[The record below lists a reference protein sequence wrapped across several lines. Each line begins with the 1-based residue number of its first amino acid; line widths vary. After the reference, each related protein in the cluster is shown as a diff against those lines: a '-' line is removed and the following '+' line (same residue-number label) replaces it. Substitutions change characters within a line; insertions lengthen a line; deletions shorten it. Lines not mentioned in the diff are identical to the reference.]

1 MTRST
6 AVDFGQ
12 LEDVFTKGVRRQGVG
27 GAAFA
32 ATVDGEQVV
41 SLWGGEARPG
51 VPWQEDTPAVTMS
64 VTKGWAA
71 MCVQVLVDRGLL
83 DVDARVADYWPE
95 YACNGKERTTV
106 RHVLNHQAGVVG
118 LPDSPRLLGWDGR
131 GWEDLDAITAGLAA
145 ATPVWEPGSASGYH
159 AVTYGWLVG
168 ELIRRVSGRTM
179 GQFFAE
185 EIARPLGI
193 ASAVGVDEERMAAT
207 AAVSAAAMSRPPL
220 PLRPLMSKVNAAM
233 RDPGT
238 LLGQAFLADG
248 TQSIMDQA
256 EGLLRRPEFFRAEL
270 PSSNGISSAADLA
283 RLYAVLACDG
293 EVDGIRLLSK
303 EVVAAFAAPEM
314 TVDDQVF
321 ARSCTFLGSGLLLRQ
336 MKATK
341 TLGYGLN
348 AADPKKRR
356 FGPNPRAY
364 GSEGAGGQLAFC
376 DPDRRVAVGF
386 VRSALNN
393 SPAFLVELVN
403 AFYRCLG

>member
-1 MTRST
+1 MAQST
-6 AVDFGQ
+6 AVDFRP
-12 LEDVFTKGVRRQGVG
+12 LAEAFTKGLRRQGVG

-41 SLWGGEARPG
+41 NLWGGETRPG
-51 VPWQEDTPAVTMS
+51 VPWSEHTPAVTMS

-71 MCVQVLVDRGLL
+71 MCVQILVDRELL
-83 DVDARVADYWPE
+83 DVDALVADYWPE
-95 YACNGKERTTV
+95 YACNGKEHTTV
-106 RHVLNHQAGVVG
+106 RHVLNHQAGVG
-118 LPDSPRLLGWDGR
+118 GAAESPRPLGWDGR
-131 GWEDLDAITAGLAA
+131 GWEDLGAIPGGLAA
-145 ATPVWEPGSASGYH
+145 AKAVLEAGSASGYH

-179 GQFFAE
+179 GRFFAE

-193 ASAVGVDEERMAAT
+193 SSAVGVDEVRMAET
-207 AAVSAAAMSRPPL
+207 AVVTAEAMGKPPL
-220 PLRPLMSKVNAAM
+220 PLRPLMNKVNAAM
-233 RDPGT
+233 RDPKT

-248 TQSIMDQA
+248 TQSIMDQVS
-256 EGLLRRPEFFRAEL
+256 GLLSRPEFFRAEL

-303 EVVAAFAAPEM
+303 EVVAQFAAREM
-314 TVDDQVF
+314 TIDDQVF
-321 ARSCTFLGSGLLLRQ
+321 ARSCTFRGAGLLVRQ
-336 MKATK
+336 MRVTK

-348 AADPKKRR
+348 NANPKKRR
-356 FGPNPRAY
+356 FGPSPKAY

-386 VRSALNN
+386 VRSALSN
-393 SPAFLVELVN
+393 SPAFPTELVN
-403 AFYRCLG
+403 TFYRCLG